1 MDKCPRTFVAN
12 CINTKGIEEKKQQPI
27 PSAPMIQE
35 DKNQDLYE
43 YIPYN
48 ISIFPNH
55 EKGQD
60 ALQTVKVLNWRL
72 SGFYELIAHI
82 ENSIYMLEYDKVPPA
97 NTNKFSEKSMSD
109 LDELVQKGVIFN
121 FFESNI
127 NCIYGNIEKMKIEI
141 AMLGSKFGAKVVK
154 NKDFKK
160 ESVANSFETIQ
171 KCFQDIYEKLLALE
185 HDIDE
190 LFELL

>member
-1 MDKCPRTFVAN
+1 
-12 CINTKGIEEKKQQPI
+12 
-27 PSAPMIQE
+27 
-35 DKNQDLYE
+35 
-43 YIPYN
+43 
-48 ISIFPNH
+48 
-55 EKGQD
+55 
-60 ALQTVKVLNWRL
+60 
-72 SGFYELIAHI
+72 
-82 ENSIYMLEYDKVPPA
+82 MLEYDKVPPA
-97 NTNKFSEKSMSD
+97 NTNKFSEKSISD
-109 LDELVQKGVIFN
+109 LDELVQKGYILN

-160 ESVANSFETIQ
+160 ELVANSFETIQ
-171 KCFQDIYEKLLALE
+171 KCFQDIYEELLALQ

>member
-1 MDKCPRTFVAN
+1 MEKYDISILKIKSKIPLQSPGNVGATKGNCTN
-12 CINTKGIEEKKQQPI
+12 CINTKGNEEKKQQPI

-72 SGFYELIAHI
+72 TGFYELIAQI
-82 ENSIYMLEYDKVPPA
+82 ENGIYMLEYDKVPQPTP
-97 NTNKFSEKSMSD
+97 TNF
-109 LDELVQKGVIFN
+109 QKN
-121 FFESNI
+121 Q
-127 NCIYGNIEKMKIEI
+127 Y
-141 AMLGSKFGAKVVK
+141 L
-154 NKDFKK
+154 
-160 ESVANSFETIQ
+160 T
-171 KCFQDIYEKLLALE
+171 
-185 HDIDE
+185 
-190 LFELL
+190 